1 MSEAVGTP
9 ESGGAKEQER
19 FLPIANIG
27 RIMRRGVP
35 ENGKIAKDAKES
47 IQECVSEFISFITSE
62 ASDKCMKEK
71 RKTINGD
78 DLIWSMGTLG
88 FEDYVEPLKLYLKLY
103 REVFVHSFPSSCAA
117 CATHVLLVRGILNW
131 CERQAG
137 WVQYWCWG
145 ILNFRQG
152 ALYLGCLAAVIWS

>member
-1 MSEAVGTP
+1 MSESVDTP
-9 ESGGAKEQER
+9 ESGGGAKEQER

-103 REVFVHSFPSSCAA
+103 REVFPFSPSTLYRELFPFPLSALFL
-117 CATHVLLVRGILNW
+117 VLML
-131 CERQAG
+131 QA
-137 WVQYWCWG
+137 
-145 ILNFRQG
+145 
-152 ALYLGCLAAVIWS
+152 S